1 MLADME
7 QRNERTGHGGSRFS
21 LGIVISLPPALGRRI
36 GRLRSGFGD
45 PFADFESPHITLV
58 SGAARGPWSEAR
70 RHAQRVAAAA
80 DAFTVRLHG
89 TESFRPA
96 SEVVY
101 LKIEQG
107 AEACRALHA
116 QLCDGPLEHQVAFDY
131 HPHLTVAHDAPAE
144 GMERALNELADFDVE
159 FFVDRI
165 GLFTTDDDGYWTLT
179 EELALGTD
187 GREL

>member
-1 MLADME
+1 MLAGME
-7 QRNERTGHGGSRFS
+7 QHEERTGPGRDRFS
-21 LGIVISLPPALGRRI
+21 LGIVISLPPELGGRI

-45 PFADFESPHITLV
+45 PFAEIEAPHITLL
-58 SGAARGPWSEAR
+58 SGVARGPWSEAR
-70 RHAQRVAAAA
+70 RHAERVAAAA
-80 DAFTVRLHG
+80 ETFTVRLRG
-89 TESFRPA
+89 TGSFRPE

-101 LKIEQG
+101 LRIDRG
-107 AEACRALHA
+107 AEACRALHS

-131 HPHLTVAHDAPAE
+131 HPHLTVAHDAPSE
-144 GMERALNELADFDVE
+144 GMDRALRELADFDAE

-187 GREL
+187 GREH